1 MTKQYVVFIP
11 RANKELKVEA
21 DSFMFDTVMLKFF
34 KNKEKVAEFPSYEV
48 SGVVLADVV
57 VINSL

>member
-11 RANKELKVEA
+11 RVNRELKVEA
-21 DSFMFDTVMLKFF
+21 DFFMFDTGTLKFF
-34 KNKEKVAEFPSYEV
+34 QNKEKVAEFPSRD
-48 SGVVLADVV
+48 VVLADVV